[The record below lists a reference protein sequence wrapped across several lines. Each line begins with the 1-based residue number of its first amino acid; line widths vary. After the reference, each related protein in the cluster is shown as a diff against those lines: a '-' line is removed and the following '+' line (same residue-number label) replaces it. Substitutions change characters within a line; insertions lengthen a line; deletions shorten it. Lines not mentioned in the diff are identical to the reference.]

1 MHNQVSAVESIEDKD
16 KTTRYERTC
25 FDLSVCLYDGTQS
38 TFPVSAGISKL
49 ANILGFSILS
59 VAGFAEEIRRLFSP
73 EYKYE
78 ACEMAPFRRTNFILS
93 RSLSDDLGIV

>member
-1 MHNQVSAVESIEDKD
+1 MHDQVSAVESSEDKD
-16 KTTRYERTC
+16 KTTRLERTC
-25 FDLSVCLYDGTQS
+25 FDLSVCMYDGTHS

-73 EYKYE
+73 EYE

-93 RSLSDDLGIV
+93 RSLSDVLEIL